1 MSEIEFE
8 RLKKELKTLLAGY
21 KKLTPEMIKKL
32 ESMGFVFVRKRT
44 HYIFDFPVHG
54 KNIRCEIAGT
64 PGDCRS
70 GIKKAC
76 VISRTIKREA
86 GL

>member
-8 RLKKELKTLLAGY
+8 RLKRELKTLLAGY

-44 HYIFDFPVHG
+44 HYIFDFPVQG
-54 KNIRCEIAGT
+54 KTFVLKLLELQAIA
-64 PGDCRS
+64 
-70 GIKKAC
+70 ALA
-76 VISRTIKREA
+76 SRKHA
-86 GL
+86 